1 MPTSARRRWSTWKV
15 DRSDK
20 KAAPRPRRTPAP
32 IGASSPTS
40 HSAWAC
46 QARRPTT
53 WTSSARSSPT
63 STPGLPTPY
72 ARRSSSPVSE
82 LLIDVVRSLI
92 IIFALLTGMAYM
104 TWFERRAISRLQ
116 VRIGPN
122 RVGPTGLLQPV
133 ADALKLFF
141 KEDVR
146 PAMADR
152 FLYPLAPGISLV
164 AALASFA
171 VIPIGADIVIAGRQI
186 DLIIQDM
193 PVALLY
199 LIGAS
204 SLGVYGVVL
213 GGWSSG
219 SKYSLLG
226 ALRGGAQVVSYELV
240 LGLALVGVVLV
251 LGLALVGVVLVSGTL
266 SISEIVFKQ
275 AQTVPYVILQPLGF
289 LLYFTA
295 AIAETNRAP
304 FDLPEAEQELVAGYH
319 TEYSGFRFALYYIAE
334 YVNVITVSAIAA
346 TLFFGGWVGPFGV
359 LNGPWW
365 LLAKMIVFAFVFV
378 WLRATLPR
386 LRYDQLMRLSW
397 GVLLPLG
404 LFNVI
409 VTGVLVVAT
418 SGGR

>member
-1 MPTSARRRWSTWKV
+1 
-15 DRSDK
+15 
-20 KAAPRPRRTPAP
+20 
-32 IGASSPTS
+32 
-40 HSAWAC
+40 
-46 QARRPTT
+46 
-53 WTSSARSSPT
+53 
-63 STPGLPTPY
+63 
-72 ARRSSSPVSE
+72 
-82 LLIDVVRSLI
+82 
-92 IIFALLTGMAYM
+92 
-104 TWFERRAISRLQ
+104 
-116 VRIGPN
+116 
-122 RVGPTGLLQPV
+122 
-133 ADALKLFF
+133 
-141 KEDVR
+141 
-146 PAMADR
+146 MADR

-164 AALASFA
+164 AALAAFA
-171 VIPIGADIVIAGRQI
+171 VIPIGPTINIAGRPV
-186 DLIIQDM
+186 DLIVQDM

-204 SLGVYGVVL
+204 SLGVYGIVL

-251 LGLALVGVVLVSGTL
+251 GGTL
-266 SISEIVFKQ
+266 SIGEIVARQ
-275 AQTVPYVILQPLGF
+275 AESVPFVILQPLGF

-319 TEYSGFRFALYYIAE
+319 TEYSGFRFGMYYIAE
-334 YVNVITVSAIAA
+334 YVNVLTVSAIAA
-346 TLFFGGWVGPFGV
+346 SVFFGGWTGPFNL

-365 LLAKMIVFAFVFV
+365 LLIKMIVFAFVFV

-404 LFNVI
+404 LLNVL
-409 VTGVLVVAT
+409 VTAVLVVLFN
-418 SGGR
+418 GGAHA

>member
-1 MPTSARRRWSTWKV
+1 LRV
-15 DRSDK
+15 SD
-20 KAAPRPRRTPAP
+20 
-32 IGASSPTS
+32 
-40 HSAWAC
+40 
-46 QARRPTT
+46 
-53 WTSSARSSPT
+53 
-63 STPGLPTPY
+63 
-72 ARRSSSPVSE
+72 V
-82 LLIDVVRSLI
+82 LIDIVRSLVI
-92 IIFALLTGMAYM
+92 IVGLLTGMAYM

-122 RVGPTGLLQPV
+122 RVGPSGLLQPV
-133 ADALKLFF
+133 ADGLKLFF

-164 AALASFA
+164 AALAAFA
-171 VIPIGADIVIAGRQI
+171 VIPLGPPIIIAGRSI

-240 LGLALVGVVLV
+240 LGLALVGVVLI
-251 LGLALVGVVLVSGTL
+251 SGSL
-266 SISEIVFKQ
+266 SISDIVLKQ
-275 AQTVPYVILQPLGF
+275 SQSVPFVILQPLGF

-334 YVNVITVSAIAA
+334 YVNVLTVSAIAA
-346 TLFFGGWVGPFGV
+346 TLFFGGWTGPFNL

-365 LLAKMIVFAFVFV
+365 LLLKMTFFAFVFV

-386 LRYDQLMRLSW
+386 LRYDQLMWLSW
-397 GVLLPLG
+397 GLLLPLG
-404 LFNVI
+404 LVNVLL
-409 VTGVLVVAT
+409 TAVLVVAF

>member
-1 MPTSARRRWSTWKV
+1 M
-15 DRSDK
+15 
-20 KAAPRPRRTPAP
+20 
-32 IGASSPTS
+32 
-40 HSAWAC
+40 
-46 QARRPTT
+46 
-53 WTSSARSSPT
+53 
-63 STPGLPTPY
+63 
-72 ARRSSSPVSE
+72 SE
-82 LLIDVVRSLI
+82 LLINIIRALI
-92 IIFALLTGMAYM
+92 VIFALLTGMAYM

-122 RVGPTGLLQPV
+122 RVGPDGLMQPI

-152 FLYPLAPGISLV
+152 FLYPLAPGISLI
-164 AALASFA
+164 AALAAFA
-171 VIPIGADIVIAGRQI
+171 VIPIGPTITIGGRSI
-186 DLIIQDM
+186 DLVIQDM

-199 LIGAS
+199 LIGVS

-226 ALRGGAQVVSYELV
+226 SLRGGAQVVSYEL
-240 LGLALVGVVLV
+240 A

-266 SISEIVFKQ
+266 SVAQIVDEQ
-275 AQTVPYVILQPLGF
+275 AHSVPFVVLQPLGF

-334 YVNVITVSAIAA
+334 YVNVLTFSAIAA
-346 TLFFGGWVGPFGV
+346 TLFFGGWIGPFNLV
-359 LNGPWW
+359 NGPWW
-365 LLAKMIVFAFVFV
+365 LLIKMTVFAFVFV
-378 WLRATLPR
+378 WLRATFPR
-386 LRYDQLMRLSW
+386 LRYDQLMKISW
-397 GVLLPLG
+397 GFLLPVG
-404 LFNVI
+404 LLN
-409 VTGVLVVAT
+409 VLVTAILVVFF
-418 SGGR
+418 SGAH

>member
-1 MPTSARRRWSTWKV
+1 M
-15 DRSDK
+15 
-20 KAAPRPRRTPAP
+20 
-32 IGASSPTS
+32 SS
-40 HSAWAC
+40 
-46 QARRPTT
+46 
-53 WTSSARSSPT
+53 
-63 STPGLPTPY
+63 
-72 ARRSSSPVSE
+72 V
-82 LLIDVVRSLI
+82 LIDVVRSLI

-104 TWFERRAISRLQ
+104 TLFERRVISRLQ

-122 RVGPTGLLQPV
+122 RVGPNGLLQPL
-133 ADALKLFF
+133 ADAIKLFF

-152 FLYPLAPGISLV
+152 LLYPLAPGISLL
-164 AALASFA
+164 AALAAFA
-171 VIPIGADIVIAGRQI
+171 VLPIGPMISIGGRGI
-186 DLIIQDM
+186 DLVIQDM

-251 LGLALVGVVLVSGTL
+251 SGTL
-266 SISEIVFKQ
+266 SIADIVNKQ
-275 AQTVPYVILQPLGF
+275 AHSVPFVVLQPLGF

-334 YVNVITVSAIAA
+334 YVNVLTVSAIAA
-346 TLFFGGWVGPFGV
+346 TLFFGGWLGPFNL

-365 LLAKMIVFAFVFV
+365 LLIKIAFFAFIFV
-378 WLRATLPR
+378 WIRATVPR

-397 GVLLPLG
+397 GLLLPLG
-404 LFNVI
+404 LLN
-409 VTGVLVVAT
+409 VLVTAVLIVFF
-418 SGGR
+418 SGARS

>member
-1 MPTSARRRWSTWKV
+1 V
-15 DRSDK
+15 
-20 KAAPRPRRTPAP
+20 
-32 IGASSPTS
+32 
-40 HSAWAC
+40 
-46 QARRPTT
+46 
-53 WTSSARSSPT
+53 
-63 STPGLPTPY
+63 
-72 ARRSSSPVSE
+72 VE
-82 LLIDVVRSLI
+82 LSIDVFRSLVI
-92 IIFALLTGMAYM
+92 IIALLTGMAYM

-122 RVGPTGLLQPV
+122 RVGPSGLLQPV

-152 FLYPLAPGISLV
+152 LLYPLAPGISLI

-171 VIPIGADIVIAGRQI
+171 VIPIGPPIAVAGRQI
-186 DLIIQDM
+186 ELIIQDM
-193 PVALLY
+193 PVALLF

-251 LGLALVGVVLVSGTL
+251 SGTL
-266 SISEIVFKQ
+266 SISEIVVKQ
-275 AQTVPYVILQPLGF
+275 AQSVPYFFLQPLGF

-346 TLFFGGWVGPFGV
+346 TLFFGGWVGPFGL

-404 LFNVI
+404 LLNVI
-409 VTGVLVVAT
+409 VTAVLVVAL

>member
-1 MPTSARRRWSTWKV
+1 
-15 DRSDK
+15 
-20 KAAPRPRRTPAP
+20 
-32 IGASSPTS
+32 
-40 HSAWAC
+40 
-46 QARRPTT
+46 
-53 WTSSARSSPT
+53 
-63 STPGLPTPY
+63 
-72 ARRSSSPVSE
+72 
-82 LLIDVVRSLI
+82 
-92 IIFALLTGMAYM
+92 M
-104 TWFERRAISRLQ
+104 TWFERRVISRLQ

-122 RVGPTGLLQPV
+122 RVGPTGLFQPL

-146 PAMADR
+146 PNMADS
-152 FLYPLAPGISLV
+152 FLFPIAPGISLI
-164 AALASFA
+164 AALAAFA
-171 VIPIGADIVIAGRQI
+171 VLPVGPTLSIGGRSI

-226 ALRGGAQVVSYELV
+226 ALRGGAQVVSYELI
-240 LGLALVGVVLV
+240 

-266 SISEIVFKQ
+266 SVNQIVLVQSQSLPF
-275 AQTVPYVILQPLGF
+275 VLLQPLGF

-319 TEYSGFRFALYYIAE
+319 TEYSGFRFGFFYIAE
-334 YVNVITVSAIAA
+334 YINVLTVSAIAA
-346 TLFFGGWVGPFGV
+346 TVFFGGWVGPFN
-359 LNGPWW
+359 LLSGPWW
-365 LLAKMIVFAFVFV
+365 LLIKMTVFAFVFV
-378 WLRATLPR
+378 WIRATLPR

-397 GVLLPLG
+397 GFLLPLG
-404 LFNVI
+404 LLNVL
-409 VTGVLVVAT
+409 VTAVLVVFFSG
-418 SGGR
+418 SGGAR

>member
-1 MPTSARRRWSTWKV
+1 M
-15 DRSDK
+15 RS
-20 KAAPRPRRTPAP
+20 
-32 IGASSPTS
+32 I
-40 HSAWAC
+40 
-46 QARRPTT
+46 
-53 WTSSARSSPT
+53 
-63 STPGLPTPY
+63 
-72 ARRSSSPVSE
+72 SSPVFE
-82 LLIDVVRSLI
+82 TLIDVVRSLV
-92 IIFALLTGMAYM
+92 IIFGLLTGMAYM
-104 TWFERRAISRLQ
+104 TWFERRAISRMQ

-122 RVGPTGLLQPV
+122 RVGPEGLLQPL

-146 PAMADR
+146 PGMADR

-164 AALASFA
+164 AALAAFA
-171 VIPIGADIVIAGRQI
+171 VIPIGPALSIGGRQI
-186 DLIIQDM
+186 DLIVQDM

-204 SLGVYGVVL
+204 SLGVYGIVL

-251 LGLALVGVVLVSGTL
+251 SGSLSVSD
-266 SISEIVFKQ
+266 IVTQQ
-275 AQTVPYVILQPLGF
+275 ARSVPFVILQPLGF

-319 TEYSGFRFALYYIAE
+319 TEYSGFRFGMYYIAE
-334 YVNVITVSAIAA
+334 YVNVLTVSAIAA
-346 TLFFGGWVGPFGV
+346 TVFFGGWTGPFNQ
-359 LNGPWW
+359 LPGPWW
-365 LLAKMIVFAFVFV
+365 LLIKMTFFAFVFV
-378 WLRATLPR
+378 WIRGTLPR

-397 GVLLPLG
+397 GLLLPLG
-404 LFNVI
+404 LFNVLITAVMI
-409 VTGVLVVAT
+409 VAF
-418 SGGR
+418 SGGALAHA

>member
-1 MPTSARRRWSTWKV
+1 MFDFV
-15 DRSDK
+15 
-20 KAAPRPRRTPAP
+20 
-32 IGASSPTS
+32 
-40 HSAWAC
+40 
-46 QARRPTT
+46 
-53 WTSSARSSPT
+53 
-63 STPGLPTPY
+63 
-72 ARRSSSPVSE
+72 V
-82 LLIDVVRSLI
+82 DVVRSLVI
-92 IIFALLTGMAYM
+92 IIGLLTGMAYM

-116 VRIGPN
+116 IRIGPN

-141 KEDVR
+141 KEDLKPR
-146 PAMADR
+146 NADP

-164 AALASFA
+164 AALAAFA
-171 VIPIGADIVIAGRQI
+171 VIPIGPTISIAGRPV
-186 DLIIQDM
+186 DLIVQDL

-251 LGLALVGVVLVSGTL
+251 SGTL
-266 SISEIVFKQ
+266 SISEIVTRQ
-275 AQTVPYVILQPLGF
+275 AQSVPFVILQPLGF

-319 TEYSGFRFALYYIAE
+319 TEYSGFRFGLYYIAE
-334 YVNVITVSAIAA
+334 YVNLLTVSAIAA
-346 TLFFGGWVGPFGV
+346 TVFFGGWTGPFNV

-365 LLAKMIVFAFVFV
+365 LLIKMTVFAFVFV

-404 LFNVI
+404 LLNVL
-409 VTGVLVVAT
+409 VTAVLVVLFT
-418 SGGR
+418 GGAHA

>member
-1 MPTSARRRWSTWKV
+1 MFDV
-15 DRSDK
+15 
-20 KAAPRPRRTPAP
+20 
-32 IGASSPTS
+32 
-40 HSAWAC
+40 
-46 QARRPTT
+46 
-53 WTSSARSSPT
+53 
-63 STPGLPTPY
+63 
-72 ARRSSSPVSE
+72 
-82 LLIDVVRSLI
+82 LIDALRSLI
-92 IIFALLTGMAYM
+92 IIVALLTGMAYM
-104 TWFERRAISRLQ
+104 TWFERRVISRMQ

-146 PAMADR
+146 PAMSER
-152 FLYPLAPGISLV
+152 FLYPLAPGISLI

-171 VIPIGADIVIAGRQI
+171 VIPIGPPITIGGRTL

-240 LGLALVGVVLV
+240 LGLS
-251 LGLALVGVVLVSGTL
+251 LVGVVLVSGTL
-266 SISEIVFKQ
+266 SINEIVLKQ
-275 AQTVPYVILQPLGF
+275 AQSVPYVILQPLGF

-319 TEYSGFRFALYYIAE
+319 TEYSGFRFGMYYIAE
-334 YVNVITVSAIAA
+334 YVNVLTVSAIAA
-346 TLFFGGWVGPFGV
+346 TLFFGGWVGPFH
-359 LNGPWW
+359 LLDGPWW
-365 LLAKMIVFAFVFV
+365 LLLKMTVFAFVFV

-386 LRYDQLMRLSW
+386 LRYDQLMHLSW

-404 LFNVI
+404 LLNVV
-409 VTGVLVVAT
+409 VTAVLVVAT

>member
-1 MPTSARRRWSTWKV
+1 V
-15 DRSDK
+15 FD
-20 KAAPRPRRTPAP
+20 
-32 IGASSPTS
+32 
-40 HSAWAC
+40 
-46 QARRPTT
+46 
-53 WTSSARSSPT
+53 
-63 STPGLPTPY
+63 
-72 ARRSSSPVSE
+72 V
-82 LLIDVVRSLI
+82 LIDVIRALV
-92 IIFALLTGMAYM
+92 IIFGLLTCMAYM
-104 TWFERRAISRLQ
+104 TWFERRVISRLQ
-116 VRIGPN
+116 VRVGPN
-122 RVGPTGLLQPV
+122 RVGPTGLLQPI
-133 ADALKLFF
+133 ADALKLLF
-141 KEDVR
+141 KEDIR

-152 FLYPLAPGISLV
+152 FLYPAAPAISLV
-164 AALASFA
+164 AALAAFA
-171 VIPIGADIVIAGRQI
+171 VIPIGPPITIAGRQI
-186 DLIIQDM
+186 DLIIQDL

-251 LGLALVGVVLVSGTL
+251 SGTL
-266 SISEIVFKQ
+266 SVGDIVREQ
-275 AQTVPYVILQPLGF
+275 AQTVPFVILQPLGF

-334 YVNVITVSAIAA
+334 YVNVLTVSAIAA
-346 TLFFGGWVGPFGV
+346 TLFFGGWVGPAGL

-365 LLAKMIVFAFVFV
+365 LLIKMIVFAFVFV

-404 LFNVI
+404 LLNVI

>member
-1 MPTSARRRWSTWKV
+1 MF
-15 DRSDK
+15 D
-20 KAAPRPRRTPAP
+20 
-32 IGASSPTS
+32 
-40 HSAWAC
+40 
-46 QARRPTT
+46 
-53 WTSSARSSPT
+53 
-63 STPGLPTPY
+63 
-72 ARRSSSPVSE
+72 
-82 LLIDVVRSLI
+82 LLIDVIRSLVI
-92 IIFALLTGMAYM
+92 MLALLTGMAYM

-116 VRIGPN
+116 IRVGPN

-133 ADALKLFF
+133 ADALKLLF
-141 KEDVR
+141 KEDIK

-152 FLYPLAPGISLV
+152 WLYPLAPAISLV

-171 VIPIGADIVIAGRQI
+171 VIPIGPTLQLGAQQI
-186 DLIIQDM
+186 GLVVQDLS
-193 PVALLY
+193 VGLVY

-251 LGLALVGVVLVSGTL
+251 SGSL
-266 SISEIVFKQ
+266 SLSEIVAKQ
-275 AQTVPYVILQPLGF
+275 AASVPFVILQPLGF

-295 AIAETNRAP
+295 AVAETNRAP

-319 TEYSGFRFALYYIAE
+319 TEYSGFRFGMYFIAE
-334 YVNVITVSAIAA
+334 YVNVLTVSAVAA
-346 TLFFGGWVGPFGV
+346 TVFFGGWTGPFNLLG
-359 LNGPWW
+359 GPWW
-365 LLAKMIVFAFVFV
+365 LLIKMTVFAFIFV

-404 LFNVI
+404 LLNAL
-409 VTGVLVVAT
+409 VTAVLVVAF
-418 SGGR
+418 SGAR

>member
-1 MPTSARRRWSTWKV
+1 MFDIV
-15 DRSDK
+15 
-20 KAAPRPRRTPAP
+20 
-32 IGASSPTS
+32 
-40 HSAWAC
+40 
-46 QARRPTT
+46 
-53 WTSSARSSPT
+53 
-63 STPGLPTPY
+63 
-72 ARRSSSPVSE
+72 V
-82 LLIDVVRSLI
+82 DVVRSLV
-92 IIFALLTGMAYM
+92 IIFGLLTGMAYM
-104 TWFERRAISRLQ
+104 TWFERRVISRLQ
-116 VRIGPN
+116 IRIGPN

-141 KEDVR
+141 KEDLR
-146 PAMADR
+146 PDMADR

-164 AALASFA
+164 AALAAFA
-171 VIPIGADIVIAGRQI
+171 VLPIGPTINIAGRPV
-186 DLIIQDM
+186 DLIVQDM

-204 SLGVYGVVL
+204 SLGVYGIVL

-251 LGLALVGVVLVSGTL
+251 SGTL
-266 SISEIVFKQ
+266 SIGEIVARQ
-275 AQTVPYVILQPLGF
+275 AESVPFVILQPLGF

-319 TEYSGFRFALYYIAE
+319 TEYSGFRFGMYYIAE
-334 YVNVITVSAIAA
+334 YVNVLTVSAIAA
-346 TLFFGGWVGPFGV
+346 SVFFGGWTGPFNL

-365 LLAKMIVFAFVFV
+365 LLIKMIVFAFVFV

-404 LFNVI
+404 LLNVL
-409 VTGVLVVAT
+409 VTAVLVVLFN
-418 SGGR
+418 GGAHA

>member
-1 MPTSARRRWSTWKV
+1 LV
-15 DRSDK
+15 
-20 KAAPRPRRTPAP
+20 
-32 IGASSPTS
+32 
-40 HSAWAC
+40 
-46 QARRPTT
+46 
-53 WTSSARSSPT
+53 
-63 STPGLPTPY
+63 
-72 ARRSSSPVSE
+72 
-82 LLIDVVRSLI
+82 I
-92 IIFALLTGMAYM
+92 IVGLLTGMAYM
-104 TWFERRAISRLQ
+104 TWFERRVISRLQ
-116 VRIGPN
+116 VRVGPN

-152 FLYPLAPGISLV
+152 FLYPLAPAISLV
-164 AALASFA
+164 AALAAFA
-171 VIPIGADIVIAGRQI
+171 VIPIGPPITIAGRQI

-199 LIGAS
+199 LLGAS

-251 LGLALVGVVLVSGTL
+251 SGTL
-266 SISEIVFKQ
+266 SIGQIVLDQ
-275 AQTVPYVILQPLGF
+275 ARTVPFVILQPLGF

-334 YVNVITVSAIAA
+334 YVNVLTVSAIAA
-346 TLFFGGWVGPFGV
+346 TLFFGGWVGPFGL

-365 LLAKMIVFAFVFV
+365 LLLKVIVFAFVFV

-404 LFNVI
+404 LLNVI
-409 VTGVLVVAT
+409 VTAVLVVAT